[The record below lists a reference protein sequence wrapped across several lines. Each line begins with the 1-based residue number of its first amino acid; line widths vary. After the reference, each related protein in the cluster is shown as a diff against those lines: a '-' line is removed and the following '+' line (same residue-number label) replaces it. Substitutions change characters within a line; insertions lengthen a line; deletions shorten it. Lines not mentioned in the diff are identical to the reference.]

1 MCLIQK
7 HWPFQIIVHCK
18 EKVLNDF
25 ENVNTNDTFDVS
37 KDTNKS
43 ANDKKN
49 LHFFFY
55 SKFFFRNCH
64 DFNNLIKDRIDFF
77 GIFSL
82 AKQLSRLVSFDLKK
96 REVQRYTLCNTKKG
110 HYRKDDLPLKL
121 GLKIA

>member
-43 ANDKKN
+43 ANDQKKSIFSFI
-49 LHFFFY
+49 LI
-55 SKFFFRNCH
+55 FFFRNCH

-96 REVQRYTLCNTKKG
+96 REVQRHLT
-110 HYRKDDLPLKL
+110 
-121 GLKIA
+121 

>member
-1 MCLIQK
+1 MCLIKKKRKKQ
-7 HWPFQIIVHCK
+7 HWPFQLIVHCK

-25 ENVNTNDTFDVS
+25 ENVTTNDTFDVS

-43 ANDKKN
+43 ANDKK
-49 LHFFFY
+49 LSIFFILRFFF
-55 SKFFFRNCH
+55 FHNCH

-96 REVQRYTLCNTKKG
+96 KRSTKTPYVTPKKAIIE
-110 HYRKDDLPLKL
+110 RTTFP
-121 GLKIA
+121 